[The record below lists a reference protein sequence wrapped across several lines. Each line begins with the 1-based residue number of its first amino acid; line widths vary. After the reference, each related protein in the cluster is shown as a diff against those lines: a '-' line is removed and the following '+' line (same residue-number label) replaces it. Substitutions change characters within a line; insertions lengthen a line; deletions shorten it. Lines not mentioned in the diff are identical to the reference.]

1 MSFTTKQFFKIT
13 KNASSKVASHFNL
26 SVNDVFAIMTEAYCE
41 HEEDEEIVQVLPAVR
56 PPPVK
61 VVKAKGTRV
70 RSAYFL
76 FYDVEKL
83 KYPGTNATVL
93 TAQISVAWKS
103 LTADEKKVYL
113 DKHEALKLGGVVG
126 GAVKAVAKKR
136 IVKRKNAEALET
148 KALVADLVIQND
160 AREAELQER
169 LDNYTV
175 MSQHRDPAKKKR
187 CVDKLA
193 NEVQQLKE
201 QKQKTLAA
209 VINDPED
216 DLLLFSSDD
225 ENDVVYMNDQQMN
238 FMQF

>member
-56 PPPVK
+56 PPPIK
-61 VVKAKGTRV
+61 VVKVKGTRV

-76 FYDVEKL
+76 FYDVEKS
-83 KYPGTNATVL
+83 KFPGVNAMVL
-93 TAQISVAWKS
+93 TKQISAAWKA
-103 LTADEKKVYL
+103 LPDVEKKVYQAQN
-113 DKHEALKLGGVVG
+113 EALKLGGVNGVVTTP
-126 GAVKAVAKKR
+126 AVVKKR
-136 IVKRKNAEALET
+136 IAKRKNVEALET

-201 QKQKTLAA
+201 QKLA
-209 VINDPED
+209 INNNND
-216 DLLLFSSDD
+216 DDILLFSSDD
-225 ENDVVYMNDQQMN
+225 EDDVEYMNDQQMN
-238 FMQF
+238 FIQF